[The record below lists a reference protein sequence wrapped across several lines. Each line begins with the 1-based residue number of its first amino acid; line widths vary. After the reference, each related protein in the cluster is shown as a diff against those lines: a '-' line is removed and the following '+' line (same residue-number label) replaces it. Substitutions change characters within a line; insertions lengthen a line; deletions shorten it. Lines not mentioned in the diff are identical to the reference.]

1 MSAHRTVFVPACRPA
16 CSCEIFSGANEIH
29 VDWARL
35 LITTRCTY
43 YAHPVASECAVCL
56 GPFTHVPLEG
66 DPVTTTRCGHTFHA
80 MCLDF
85 WRANERQPACPCC
98 HEGLA

>member
-1 MSAHRTVFVPACRPA
+1 MPV
-16 CSCEIFSGANEIH
+16 CSCEIFSGTNETQ
-29 VDWARL
+29 VEWADWTRL
-35 LITTRCTY
+35 LITTRSNHTR
-43 YAHPVASECAVCL
+43 SEKWECAVCL
-56 GPFTHVPLEG
+56 GLMPPVPLEG
-66 DPVTTTRCGHTFHA
+66 DPVATTRCGHTFHA